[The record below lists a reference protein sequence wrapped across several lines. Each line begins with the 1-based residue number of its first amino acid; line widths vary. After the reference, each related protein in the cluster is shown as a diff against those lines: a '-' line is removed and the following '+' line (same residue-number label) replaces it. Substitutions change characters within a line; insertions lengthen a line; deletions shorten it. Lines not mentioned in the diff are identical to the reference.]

1 MLRSPRAF
9 ALRAGAVLVAVATA
23 ALVASDLAT
32 LHRRANDLG
41 PLRSVVVA
49 RHDLPLGTAV
59 SARDI
64 HQRRLHTSQV
74 PDGILTSAGDVI
86 GRVVTTPVLR
96 GGLVGHRNLAPRH
109 RTGLDGAIPDG
120 WRAMQ
125 VVVADAVV
133 PRPGAAVDVLASF
146 DDSTLDGTDTE
157 AGSAIVVARGVLVV
171 ATGGARTAEGRAA
184 RGVTVLV
191 TPREARDL
199 AYASTHGVL
208 ALALVPPEEAR
219 LL

>member
-32 LHRRANDLG
+32 LHRRARNFG
-41 PLRSVVVA
+41 PIRSVVVA
-49 RHDLPLGTAV
+49 RRDLPLGTTV
-59 SARDI
+59 SAGDV
-64 HQRRLHTSQV
+64 HERRLHTSQV

-96 GGLVGHRNLAPRH
+96 GNLVGHRNLAPRR

-125 VVVADAVV
+125 VVVTDAVV

-146 DDSTLDGTDTE
+146 EHSALSEASTE

-219 LL
+219 PL